1 MCHFGE
7 YVSLNDNS
15 LSKGMKLRI
24 CVRHTHRHWLSN
36 AANTNANLRFEKVT
50 AKVDQFYDEIFKLF
64 PRNSCVIVH
73 VLCHRTVFFLFSSV
87 PSLTWSNTK
96 APRMPTF
103 KIELL
108 MMRQFGIF
116 ELKRARYER
125 NHAKENRILLIVWF
139 HRKEII
145 FVVVFHFLVRGVIHL
160 PFFVFIS
167 LAERI
172 QSFVKIKRSDD
183 DFWFETI
190 FVEFVSTRAAA
201 SRSVFAETKTNS
213 PSQHFDI
220 IFARLIHA

>member
-36 AANTNANLRFEKVT
+36 ATNTNANLRFEKVT
-50 AKVDQFYDEIFKLF
+50 AKVDQFYDEIFILF

-116 ELKRARYER
+116 ELKRARYDNEIMQ
-125 NHAKENRILLIVWF
+125 KKTEFFWLCDFIV
-139 HRKEII
+139 KKL
-145 FVVVFHFLVRGVIHL
+145 FLSL
-160 PFFVFIS
+160 FFI
-167 LAERI
+167 
-172 QSFVKIKRSDD
+172 
-183 DFWFETI
+183 FWFEALFI
-190 FVEFVSTRAAA
+190 CPFSFSFHL
-201 SRSVFAETKTNS
+201 RSGSNHLWK
-213 PSQHFDI
+213 
-220 IFARLIHA
+220 